1 MKNIILI
8 TDSNF
13 FIKNF
18 KEYIDQKNLRY
29 KLIILN
35 QNNIKKKKIPKNI
48 YFSVVNLG
56 MSGGIGFN
64 INNGCK
70 ILNYNTETYLS
81 VLNYLKRKKFFYFS
95 VLCLSKI

>member
-18 KEYIDQKNLRY
+18 NEYIDQKNLRY

-35 QNNIKKKKIPKNI
+35 QNNIKKKKN
-48 YFSVVNLG
+48 S
-56 MSGGIGFN
+56 
-64 INNGCK
+64 
-70 ILNYNTETYLS
+70 
-81 VLNYLKRKKFFYFS
+81 
-95 VLCLSKI
+95 